1 MNEHTII
8 VSLTSHSLRVANIA
22 HTAIFSIVRQTYN
35 DIHIV
40 LTLYKNDVKLIN
52 SELQLLIDT
61 GVVELLI
68 ADEDLGPHLKYY
80 YVMQKYRN
88 HPIVTV
94 DDDILYRQDMIT
106 EFVELYNRHHC
117 IVAQRCFKIT
127 KCLDYIKWLNDGCA
141 FSDIPTSTLFATGVG
156 GVLYPPNCLNLS
168 DKNIPEILAIKY
180 DDDFYLKALEVRNSI
195 DIVTTSKHNEHD
207 MFIKNIQ
214 DKRTQS
220 IARWTYNVKHA
231 NAGINMF
238 KNEFLKCVA

>member
-1 MNEHTII
+1 MNEHTI
-8 VSLTSHSLRVANIA
+8 VVALTSHDVRIENIA
-22 HTAIFSIVRQTYN
+22 HTAIFSIVRQTYDN
-35 DIHIV
+35 IHIV

-68 ADEDLGPHLKYY
+68 ADKDLGPHLKYF

-94 DDDILYRQDMIT
+94 DDDILYRQNMIT
-106 EFVELYNRHHC
+106 EFVELYNKHNC

-127 KCLDYIKWLNDGCA
+127 KCLDYGEWLKEGCS
-141 FSDIPTSTLFATGVG
+141 FSDIPTRSLFATGVG

-168 DKNIPEILAIKY
+168 EANVSDILSIKY
-180 DDDFYLKALEVRNSI
+180 DDDFYLKALEVHNNI
-195 DIVTTSKHNEHD
+195 NIVTISKRNKHD
-207 MFIKNIQ
+207 MFIKNLQ

-220 IARWTYNVKHA
+220 IARWAYNAKHM
-231 NAGINMF
+231 NDGINMF
-238 KNEFLKCVA
+238 KNEFLSCVR